1 MLNKINYIISLCLHA
16 YMHVWKLTYV
26 SWRISI
32 AIHQTVTVSEKHF
45 PSLMKNVYIYCLI
58 YSATTTTCHRWHQ
71 QPKMKRLFYIFF
83 SSSGGWIF
91 FPSTTY
97 HTWSNRGERNEL
109 IWIQK
114 HHVHDELDTEAGE
127 AGMVCRSYHGLVR
140 PPSIQIVTPE

>member
-32 AIHQTVTVSEKHF
+32 AIHQTVTVSEKNF
-45 PSLMKNVYIYCLI
+45 PSLMKNVYLLFNLQCYHYNLPRMT
-58 YSATTTTCHRWHQ
+58 SAA
-71 QPKMKRLFYIFF
+71 KNEEAILYIFLF
-83 SSSGGWIF
+83 KWGWIF

-127 AGMVCRSYHGLVR
+127 AGMVCRSYHGLIR